1 MVVNVTGK
9 GGTVIPSG
17 EYQRRRIQVNH
28 RERVVRTTSVI
39 KTGGCNY
46 PGISLEET
54 CLLSRWWPAYR
65 WRDPGTGFD

>member
-28 RERVVRTTSVI
+28 RERVVTTVSVI
-39 KTGGCNY
+39 
-46 PGISLEET
+46 
-54 CLLSRWWPAYR
+54 
-65 WRDPGTGFD
+65 